1 MSPLVQ
7 RLLPPI
13 PLPLPPGP
21 LPAAGWM
28 LREVYGLRVAE
39 DPRREALRFS
49 DHVLSHA
56 ELLDRLDHWQ
66 ELVQHAVTRIGCLGG
81 DRLWGVCGG
90 DSVDHLFLSIS
101 QFFAGRPLLLLPL
114 HASEEE
120 WASLVQRAGVGAVF
134 TDRPLPPSLGM
145 ERRTVVQGS
154 WEIWTA
160 RDGQASAAA
169 DFLLSSAPP
178 LGGSGDGAQ
187 QARAILDQVAG
198 IALSSGTT
206 TGVPAIQTSS
216 CFEALAMLQHPEWPP
231 SRRMLFSFR
240 MQFGA
245 SRSWALRT
253 LLEGATLCCVRV
265 SERPELPELAGRF
278 EADTLPVN
286 PVYLEEMLAQR
297 LEERFPASL
306 AFVTG
311 TDRVPAGLRR
321 RFHGRFGPR
330 LTIALANSRL
340 GPLTQLPPDQLL
352 AHDGESVGFP
362 LPNVRF
368 GFDADAAPEWQ
379 AQGIGKAVVAKTL
392 RVRLQHP
399 EHGLID
405 LQHTLEALRPGDLLR
420 RWPDG
425 QLSFAGRANDVFLF
439 RTVLVSPH
447 EIEDLLAEDPAV
459 REVVAFGAPSSVYG
473 AVPMAAL
480 CLQAG
485 LDPDQELPRL
495 RRLCQD
501 AMGYRAPK
509 ALIPLEAIPRGPSGK
524 PLRRELARLHA
535 LS

>member
-7 RLLPPI
+7 RELLPI

-28 LREVYGLRVAE
+28 LRELYRLRVAE

-49 DHVLSHA
+49 DHTISHA
-56 ELLDRLDHWQ
+56 ELLEHLDHWQ
-66 ELVQHAVTRIGCLGG
+66 ERVQDALSRIGCLGS

-90 DSVDHLFLSIS
+90 DTVENLLLTIS

-114 HASEEE
+114 HAGEEE
-120 WASLVQRAGVGAVF
+120 WASLVHRAGVGAVF
-134 TDRPLPPSLGM
+134 TDRPLPAALGM
-145 ERRTVVQGS
+145 ERRTVVEGDWQ
-154 WEIWTA
+154 IWTPPEP
-160 RDGQASAAA
+160 
-169 DFLLSSAPP
+169 LLCAPP
-178 LGGSGDGAQ
+178 PPSPGDGAQ
-187 QARAILDQVAG
+187 QVREILDQVAG

-216 CFEALAMLQHPEWPP
+216 YFEALAMLQQPEWPS
-231 SRRMLFSFR
+231 SRRMLFTFR

-245 SRSWALRT
+245 SRNWALRT

-265 SERPELPELAGRF
+265 SERLELPELAGRF

-286 PVYLEEMLAQR
+286 PTYLEEMLAQR
-297 LEERFPASL
+297 LDERFPASL
-306 AFVTG
+306 VFVTG

-340 GPLTQLPPDQLL
+340 GPLTLLPPDQLL
-352 AHDGESVGFP
+352 AHDGETVGFP

-368 GFDADAAPEWQ
+368 GFDPETPPEWQ
-379 AQGIGKAVVAKTL
+379 AQGIGEAVVAKTL

-399 EHGLID
+399 DHGLID
-405 LQHTLEALRPGDLLR
+405 LEHTLETMRPGDLLR
-420 RWPDG
+420 LWPDG
-425 QLSFAGRANDVFLF
+425 LLSFAGRANDVFLF
-439 RTVLVSPH
+439 RSVLVSPH
-447 EIEDLLAEDPAV
+447 EIEDLLSEDSAV
-459 REVVAFGAPSSVYG
+459 QEVVGFGAPSSVYG

-480 CLQAG
+480 RLRSG
-485 LDPDQELPRL
+485 LDPEQELPRL

-509 ALIPLEAIPRGPSGK
+509 ALIPMEAIPRGPSGK

>member
-1 MSPLVQ
+1 M
-7 RLLPPI
+7 
-13 PLPLPPGP
+13 PLPLPSGP
-21 LPAAGWM
+21 LPTAGWM
-28 LREVYGLRVAE
+28 LRELYRLRVE
-39 DPRREALRFS
+39 DHPRRDALRFS
-49 DHVLSHA
+49 DHAISHA
-56 ELLDRLDHWQ
+56 ELLERLDHWQ
-66 ELVQHAVTRIGCLGG
+66 ERVQDALTRIGCLGR
-81 DRLWGVCGG
+81 DWQWGVCGG
-90 DSVDHLFLSIS
+90 DTVDNLLLAIS

-114 HASEEE
+114 HASEQE
-120 WASLVQRAGVGAVF
+120 WASLVERAGVGAVF
-134 TDRPLPPSLGM
+134 TDRPLPAALGM
-145 ERRTVVQGS
+145 ERRTVLEGA
-154 WEIWTA
+154 WEIWTLQG
-160 RDGQASAAA
+160 GQASAAPESPL
-169 DFLLSSAPP
+169 DSLSLP
-178 LGGSGDGAQ
+178 GSWDGAE
-187 QARAILDQVAG
+187 QARSILDQVAG

-231 SRRMLFSFR
+231 SRRMLFTFR

-265 SERPELPELAGRF
+265 AERPELPELAGRF

-379 AQGIGKAVVAKTL
+379 AQGIGEAVVAKTL

-405 LQHTLEALRPGDLLR
+405 LEQILEAMRPGDLLR

-480 CLQAG
+480 CLRAG

>member
-7 RLLPPI
+7 RELPPI

-28 LREVYGLRVAE
+28 LRELYRLRVAE
-39 DPRREALRFS
+39 DPRRDALRFS
-49 DHVLSHA
+49 DHAISHA
-56 ELLDRLDHWQ
+56 ELLMRLDHWQ
-66 ELVQHAVTRIGCLGG
+66 ERVQDALTRIGCLGS
-81 DRLWGVCGG
+81 DRLWGMCGG
-90 DSVDHLFLSIS
+90 DTVDNLLLTIS

-114 HASEEE
+114 HAGEEE
-120 WASLVQRAGVGAVF
+120 RASLVHRGGVGAVL
-134 TDRPLPPSLGM
+134 TDQPLPAALGM
-145 ERRTVVQGS
+145 EPRTVVEGDWQ
-154 WEIWTA
+154 IWTPLA
-160 RDGQASAAA
+160 GQERPAVGLPAAA
-169 DFLLSSAPP
+169 EPSAS
-178 LGGSGDGAQ
+178 LDIAE
-187 QARAILDQVAG
+187 QARVILDQVAG

-216 CFEALAMLQHPEWPP
+216 YFEALAMLQHPEWPP

-245 SRSWALRT
+245 SRSWAVRT

-286 PVYLEEMLAQR
+286 PTYLEEMLAQR

-306 AFVTG
+306 GFVTG

-340 GPLTQLPPDQLL
+340 GPLTLLPPEHLL
-352 AHDGESVGFP
+352 AHDGETVGFP
-362 LPNVRF
+362 LPNVHF
-368 GFDADAAPEWQ
+368 GFDADAAPAWQ
-379 AQGIGKAVVAKTL
+379 AQGIGEAVVAKTL

-405 LQHTLEALRPGDLLR
+405 LDHTLEALRPGDLLR
-420 RWPDG
+420 LWPDG
-425 QLSFAGRANDVFLF
+425 LLSFAGRANDVFLF
-439 RTVLVSPH
+439 RSVLVSPH
-447 EIEDLLAEDPAV
+447 ESEDLLSEDPAV
-459 REVVAFGAPSSVYG
+459 QEVVGFGAPSSVYG

-480 CLQAG
+480 CLRAG
-485 LDPDQELPRL
+485 LDPEQELPRL

-509 ALIPLEAIPRGPSGK
+509 ALIPMEAIPRGPTGK